1 MRGGLMYKGIVD
13 SLITISL
20 LIFSVLLL
28 SPNLIFSAKTNLED
42 ENFSGMHLNQNINEI
57 NEVPVLENKENPNI
71 YYLSNGLRLI
81 SDKQGSIK
89 ALAITHKTDKT
100 VKTSRGISIGDTL
113 ETVKKTYGS
122 VYENREEQGVGI
134 IVYKDNNHFLEFW
147 HWDDKVTE
155 IRYGT
160 KSN

>member
-1 MRGGLMYKGIVD
+1 MYKGIVG
-13 SLITISL
+13 SLVAISI

-28 SPNLIFSAKTNLED
+28 SPNLIFFADKPKPNLED
-42 ENFSGMHLNQNINEI
+42 ENFGGMNLNQNINEI
-57 NEVPVLENKENPNI
+57 NEVPVLENKDNPNI
-71 YYLSNGLRLI
+71 YYLSNGMRLI
-81 SDKQGSIK
+81 TDKHGTIK
-89 ALAITHKTDKT
+89 MMAITHKTDKT
-100 VKTSRGISIGDTL
+100 VKTSRGISIGDSL
-113 ETVKKTYGS
+113 ETVKKTYD
-122 VYENREEQGVGI
+122 YEYDNREEQGVGI